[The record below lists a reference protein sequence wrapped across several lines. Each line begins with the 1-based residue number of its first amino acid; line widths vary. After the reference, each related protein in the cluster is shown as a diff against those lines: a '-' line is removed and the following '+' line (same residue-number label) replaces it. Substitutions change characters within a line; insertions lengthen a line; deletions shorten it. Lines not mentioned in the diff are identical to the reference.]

1 MRTPSSLALALAL
14 AAAGL
19 AQPALARDKKQ
30 DADQQGQAKIKLT
43 PAVQNNLAAAQTALK
58 ANDFATAQVKV
69 DAAKPAMATDQDRFY
84 TGQVEYQIGKGKN
97 DDALQN
103 DGIDLMVQ
111 SGQAPATMQR
121 QLLSVQG
128 QNAYNAKNF
137 PLAVQKLQAAQQ
149 AGADDPVLVPMIVQ
163 SMQNSGQTVQA
174 LQTLNAAIDSNAQAG
189 KPVPSE
195 WYQRGFSIGYQ
206 ASGKASAAD
215 APQIAELTSDITRK
229 WVAAYPTKSN
239 WHDAL
244 VIYSTQY
251 KAPTD
256 VQVDVF
262 RLMRAAGA
270 LTSDADYREYAEDV
284 YLRYPN
290 EAKTVLEEGN
300 SKGIVN
306 LTGKND
312 ATEVL
317 GIVKGKV
324 AADKASLPAAEKS
337 ARVAANGKSAQ
348 STADA
353 FAGYGEWAKAADLY
367 KVAIDK
373 GGVDVP
379 TATLRMGWAQAM
391 AGDTA
396 AAKTSFGAVTGV
408 RKPIAQFWMVH
419 LDHPTQG

>member
-1 MRTPSSLALALAL
+1 MRTSTLSLVLAL
-14 AAAGL
+14 AATGL
-19 AQPALARDKKQ
+19 AAPALARDKEPK
-30 DADQQGQAKIKLT
+30 APASKYT
-43 PAVQNNLAAAQTALK
+43 PAIANGYNAAKKALDAGDTAG
-58 ANDFATAQVKV
+58 ATAQYQTLK
-69 DAAKPAMATDQDRFY
+69 
-84 TGQVEYQIGKGKN
+84 GQVQTDDDKLVVGQLGVNIGQKTSNDAMTAEAITLMLSSNKVPDDKKGQLYAVRGQIAYQAK
-97 DDALQN
+97 DFRTAADSLALAQQGGYQN
-103 DGIDLMVQ
+103 DQ
-111 SGQAPATMQR
+111 
-121 QLLSVQG
+121 
-128 QNAYNAKNF
+128 
-137 PLAVQKLQAAQQ
+137 
-149 AGADDPVLVPMIVQ
+149 LVPMLVQ
-163 SMQNSGQTVQA
+163 SIQNTGDTLKA
-174 LQTLNAAIDSNAQAG
+174 MQTLSAAIDANTQAG
-189 KPVPSE
+189 KPTPSE

-206 ASGKASAAD
+206 ASQKATGAEAAQIAD
-215 APQIAELTSDITRK
+215 ATSAITQK
-229 WVAAYPTKSN
+229 WVAAYPTKAN

-244 VIYSTQY
+244 QIYSSQY

-256 VQVDVF
+256 VQVDLF

-270 LTSDADYREYAEDV
+270 LNSDADYREYAEDV

-317 GIVKGKV
+317 TIVKGKV

-353 FAGYGEWAKAADLY
+353 YAGYGDWAKAAELY

-396 AAKTSFGAVTGV
+396 AAKTSFNAVTGI
-408 RKPIAQFWMVH
+408 RKPLAQFWLVH